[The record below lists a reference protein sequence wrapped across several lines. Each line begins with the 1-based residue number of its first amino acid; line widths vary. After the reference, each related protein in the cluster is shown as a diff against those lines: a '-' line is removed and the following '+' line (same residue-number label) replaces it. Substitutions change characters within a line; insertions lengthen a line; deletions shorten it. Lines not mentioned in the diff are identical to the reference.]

1 MSENEW
7 VFCPICGGKTR
18 IMINRRTKVSNF
30 PLFCPKCKRQ
40 ALIDITDMKL
50 TYSQ

>member
-1 MSENEW
+1 
-7 VFCPICGGKTR
+7 
-18 IMINRRTKVSNF
+18 MINRRTKVSNF